1 MTQTFFQMR
10 TRAFLLIVFSGLT
23 LHDSAR
29 GQNAFHIIAT
39 VKSRQ
44 AQLKSLSYTLNRTDT
59 LVTGDVRNMSG
70 RAILEKSSD
79 DNPIGFLFRA
89 QRDGFDQQTV
99 YDARVAYVADTSKRT
114 YRMIS
119 NPSRNLFFSTTGGQ
133 MIVEDVIRLDTTGAT
148 SITASENPDS
158 YSLTFNYPDLKE
170 HDVVKRSKLITIDKK
185 TMLPVQVRYHQETL
199 GKVQDL
205 SFQILELKTSQEPQ
219 YDFSDLPFL
228 RDYLQETVPIR
239 AENLLLQL
247 KDKIAPVIELPSFE
261 DGKKYPLIA
270 KGKVTLLDF
279 WEAWCGPCIASMPK
293 VQQLYDR
300 YREEG
305 LQVYGITHERDQ
317 LEIARKR
324 VEKSNVTF
332 PMLIG
337 NEHSAKSYHVS
348 AIPLYVLIDRRGKV
362 VYLSEGFSEELE
374 REIRKALT
382 D

>member
-1 MTQTFFQMR
+1 MR
-10 TRAFLLIVFSGLT
+10 TRAFSLIIFSGLA
-23 LHDSAR
+23 LYNPAK
-29 GQNAFHIIAT
+29 GQNVIDIIAV
-39 VKSRQ
+39 VKGRQ
-44 AQLKSLSYTLNRTDT
+44 AQLKSLSYKLNRTDT

-70 RAILEKSSD
+70 TAILETSSD
-79 DNPIGFLFRA
+79 NNPISFLFRA
-89 QRDGFDQQTV
+89 QRDGFDQHTV
-99 YDARVAYVADTSKRT
+99 YDGRVAYVADTSKRT
-114 YRMIS
+114 YRMIL
-119 NPSRNLFFSTTGGQ
+119 NPSPNLFFSTTGGQ

-158 YSLTFNYPDLKE
+158 YSLTFNYPDLTE
-170 HDVVKRSKLITIDKK
+170 HDVFKRYKLVRIDKK
-185 TMLPVQVRYHQETL
+185 TMLPIQVRRHQETL

-205 SFQILELKTSQEPQ
+205 SFQLSELKTSQEPQ

-228 RDYLQETVPIR
+228 RNYLQETAPIR
-239 AENLLLQL
+239 AENPLLQL

-261 DGKKYPLIA
+261 DGKRYPLIA

-279 WEAWCGPCIASMPK
+279 WEAWCAPCIASMPK
-293 VQQLYDR
+293 VQQLYDQ
-300 YREEG
+300 YKDEG
-305 LQVYGITHERDQ
+305 LQVYGITHEHDQ

-324 VEKSNVTF
+324 IEKSKVTF

-337 NEHSAKSYHVS
+337 DVHSAKSYHVS

-374 REIRKALT
+374 REIRKTLA